1 MKQIFLGRSSHHH
14 KKGWFD
20 GNFLGRKKIMPFPA
34 AKVSHECQIWHLS
47 YEVIAWKL
55 HYYSYFLR
63 GNRDQTGDF
72 NARKG
77 VKKLFIFLS
86 LPPKYDGGCG
96 DGGEKRN
103 PFCFWIFGG
112 LRYPSPSLDFLSSSA
127 IPNPVAA
134 IRWPHFTTTSSFSIG
149 GMGIFL

>member
-1 MKQIFLGRSSHHH
+1 MCPFIPSWWSAGYPCDRKVADSFWKSVVVANILGSY

-55 HYYSYFLR
+55 YYSYFFR

-72 NARKG
+72 NARRG
-77 VKKLFIFLS
+77 VKKVF
-86 LPPKYDGGCG
+86 Y
-96 DGGEKRN
+96 
-103 PFCFWIFGG
+103 
-112 LRYPSPSLDFLSSSA
+112 SSSTPMA
-127 IPNPVAA
+127 KYNSFKTIYDVK
-134 IRWPHFTTTSSFSIG
+134 ISHIIYKISSSKIDLY
-149 GMGIFL
+149 FLRKVT